1 MNTRMLKDPMLYVA
15 SILSSFFFGFVE
27 SFVGIFN
34 FNLSFRE
41 VTIIV
46 FLSVVGIFFS
56 LVVYALLSDTENRFK
71 YDIQRDTRERMLR
84 KGYQLPRSSRPN
96 SNHTSNRSRTKR
108 GR

>member
-1 MNTRMLKDPMLYVA
+1 MNTRMLKDPMLYMA

-46 FLSVVGIFFS
+46 FMSVIGIFFS
-56 LVVYALLSDTENRFK
+56 LIVYALLSDTENRFK

-96 SNHTSNRSRTKR
+96 RTSNGSKKKR
-108 GR
+108 ER

>member
-84 KGYQLPRSSRPN
+84 KGYQLPRSASDKFN
-96 SNHTSNRSRTKR
+96 NGAKKKR
-108 GR
+108 

>member
-46 FLSVVGIFFS
+46 FMSVIGIFFS
-56 LVVYALLSDTENRFK
+56 PIVYALPSDTDKQFK
-71 YDIQRDTRERMLR
+71 YDIQSKTRERMLR
-84 KGYQLPRSSRPN
+84 KGYRLPRSAMSKTN
-96 SNHTSNRSRTKR
+96 N
-108 GR
+108 GRKTGRR